1 MLGNTKSNAARIPCG
16 KCGGYVG
23 GKLLFLPGKVLQTVN
38 RKKSESRSNNEL
50 QEVSRG
56 HSTLCFFS
64 REGPNDRK
72 SQVPTGRKVGVLKAE
87 YQGNEG
93 FLQRDSV
100 EHKGYAEAQSTDCRD
115 GKERD
120 GASDLLEAILD
131 RDNLNRAYK
140 RVKRNHGAAG
150 SDGMTVEKALP
161 WLKEQREEL

>member
-1 MLGNTKSNAARIPCG
+1 M
-16 KCGGYVG
+16 G

-56 HSTLCFFS
+56 HSTLRFFLKGRTEQS
-64 REGPNDRK
+64 QVSSTDRK
-72 SQVPTGRKVGVLKAE
+72 KVSVLKAE
-87 YQGNEG
+87 CQGNKG
-93 FLQRDSV
+93 FLQRDS
-100 EHKGYAEAQSTDCRD
+100 GYAEAQSTDRRD
-115 GKERD
+115 GKDRD